1 VLIDFGQLMR
11 RLPQPFGRRLI
22 ASDQGIIQ
30 ICYLHRLHK
39 EFFEMRS
46 LNLDQLRA
54 LQAVA
59 DGKSFSVAAR
69 RLNLSQPA
77 VSLQIRE
84 LERRF
89 GVKLI
94 DRLGKQTH
102 VTPPGRELLV
112 LSERILQECD
122 HAELAMRR
130 FRQGWIG
137 RVRIATTNTALTFL
151 LPPVLRKLS
160 SEHPGIDLHITN
172 LPTRESVEA
181 IIQNRID
188 LALVS
193 LPVETT
199 QLVVTPLISERM
211 MAIFP
216 ADARNVP
223 DEVTPAFVMSQPLL
237 LEHTRAA
244 LYDLVMLWLSSQ
256 RGQPRVPMHLG
267 TIEAMKSAVASNLG
281 MSIIPEIAVN
291 GREEEIVV
299 RPLNPPLSRTLALI
313 EHRSKRNEPALE
325 IARAAIL
332 ALRKPARKGS
342 AQASKRPR
350 RRKPAG
356 T

>member
-1 VLIDFGQLMR
+1 
-11 RLPQPFGRRLI
+11 LPQPFDRRLI

-30 ICYLHRLHK
+30 ICCLHRFHK

-102 VTPPGRELLV
+102 VTPPGRELLA

-122 HAELAMRR
+122 NAELAMRR
-130 FRQGWIG
+130 YRQGWIG

-181 IIQNRID
+181 VLQNRID

-199 QLVVTPLISERM
+199 QLAVTPLISERM

-216 ADARNVP
+216 AGARNVP
-223 DEVTPAFVMSQPLL
+223 DEVTPDFVMGQPLL
-237 LEHTRAA
+237 MEHTRAA
-244 LYDLVMLWLSSQ
+244 LHDLVLLWLSKT
-256 RGQPRVPMHLG
+256 RGQPRIPMHLG

-281 MSIIPEIAVN
+281 MSIIPEIAMN
-291 GREEEIVV
+291 GREEEIIV
-299 RPLNPPLSRTLALI
+299 RPLSPPLSRTLALI

-325 IARAAIL
+325 IARNAIL
-332 ALRKPARKGS
+332 TLREAVKKTPTQRMRGHRERRVVA
-342 AQASKRPR
+342 RPR
-350 RRKPAG
+350 AAQRQD
-356 T
+356 

>member
-1 VLIDFGQLMR
+1 
-11 RLPQPFGRRLI
+11 
-22 ASDQGIIQ
+22 
-30 ICYLHRLHK
+30 
-39 EFFEMRS
+39 MRS

-54 LQAVA
+54 LQAVV
-59 DGKSFSVAAR
+59 DGKSFSLAAR

-89 GVKLI
+89 SVKLI
-94 DRLGKQTH
+94 ERLGKQAH
-102 VTPPGRELLV
+102 PTPPGRELLA
-112 LSERILQECD
+112 LAQRILAECD
-122 HAELAMRR
+122 NAELAMRR
-130 FRQGWIG
+130 YRQGWIG

-181 IIQNRID
+181 VIQNRID

-216 ADARNVP
+216 AGARDVP
-223 DEVTPAFVMSQPLL
+223 DQVTPDFVMGQPLL

-244 LYDLVMLWLSSQ
+244 LHDLVMLWLSSQ

-281 MSIIPEIAVN
+281 MAIIPEIALDE
-291 GREEEIVV
+291 RDDEIIV
-299 RPLNPPLSRTLALI
+299 RPLEPPLSRTLALI

-325 IARAAIL
+325 IARN
-332 ALRKPARKGS
+332 ALLGLREVAKGASARVLP
-342 AQASKRPR
+342 KRSR
-350 RRKPAG
+350 RRPG
-356 T
+356 QRTGQR

>member
-1 VLIDFGQLMR
+1 
-11 RLPQPFGRRLI
+11 
-22 ASDQGIIQ
+22 
-30 ICYLHRLHK
+30 
-39 EFFEMRS
+39 MRS

-89 GVKLI
+89 SVKLI

-102 VTPPGRELLV
+102 LTPPGRELLA

-122 HAELAMRR
+122 NAELAMRR
-130 FRQGWIG
+130 YRQGWIG

-151 LPPVLRKLS
+151 LPPMLRKLS

-172 LPTRESVEA
+172 LPTRESIEA
-181 IIQNRID
+181 VLQNRID

-193 LPVETT
+193 LSVETT

-216 ADARNVP
+216 ADAGNVP
-223 DEVTPAFVMSQPLL
+223 DEVTPDFVMGQPLL
-237 LEHTRAA
+237 MEHTRAA
-244 LYDLVMLWLSSQ
+244 IHDLVLLWLSQQ
-256 RGQPRVPMHLG
+256 RGQPRIAMHLG
-267 TIEAMKSAVASNLG
+267 TIEAIKSAVASNLG

-291 GREEEIVV
+291 GREEEIIV

-325 IARAAIL
+325 IARNAIL
-332 ALRKPARKGS
+332 GLREAAKEKPAKALRKPSPRPSQPRAS
-342 AQASKRPR
+342 AR
-350 RRKPAG
+350 RRD
-356 T
+356 

>member
-1 VLIDFGQLMR
+1 
-11 RLPQPFGRRLI
+11 
-22 ASDQGIIQ
+22 
-30 ICYLHRLHK
+30 
-39 EFFEMRS
+39 MRS

-102 VTPPGRELLV
+102 ITPPGLELLA
-112 LSERILQECD
+112 LTERILQECNN
-122 HAELAMRR
+122 AELAMRR
-130 FRQGWIG
+130 YREGWIG
-137 RVRIATTNTALTFL
+137 RVRIGTTNTALTFL
-151 LPPVLRKLS
+151 LPPMLRKLS

-181 IIQNRID
+181 VIQNRID

-211 MAIFP
+211 IAIFP

-223 DEVTPAFVMSQPLL
+223 DEVTPGFVMGQPLL
-237 LEHTRAA
+237 MEHTRAA
-244 LYDLVMLWLSSQ
+244 IHDLVMLWLSSQ
-256 RGQPRVPMHLG
+256 RGQPRIAMHLG
-267 TIEAMKSAVASNLG
+267 TIEALKGAVSSNLG
-281 MSIIPEIAVN
+281 MSIIPQIAVN
-291 GREEEIVV
+291 GREEDIIV
-299 RPLNPPLSRTLALI
+299 RPLSPPLSRTLALI
-313 EHRSKRNEPALE
+313 EHRSKRNEAALE
-325 IARAAIL
+325 IVRGAIL
-332 ALRKPARKGS
+332 GLREPAKEAPVKAPTKQLHR
-342 AQASKRPR
+342 RPR
-350 RRKPAG
+350 FGAAARQKSSRL
-356 T
+356 